1 MQACLDKTCSIFL
14 VDVHSFFLF
23 AWGLIRRFGCRDLNV
38 ETRWAQKGL
47 WNMAEE
53 KIMKARGELP
63 SEGGAVREY
72 RTMHEENFWNS
83 WPREDERGKEEK
95 MAKTEKNEERGEKR
109 KREEDREEN
118 ETVTVKRRCEGF
130 VFCGGF

>member
-1 MQACLDKTCSIFL
+1 MIVWRGLQLLVQACLDKTCSIFL

-23 AWGLIRRFGCRDLNV
+23 AWGLIRMFGCRDLNV
-38 ETRWAQKGL
+38 ETGWAQKGL

-72 RTMHEENFWNS
+72 RAMHEENFWNS
-83 WPREDERGKEEK
+83 WPRKMREVKKKRWQKRRRMKKEVKRGKGK
-95 MAKTEKNEERGEKR
+95 RIEKR
-109 KREEDREEN
+109 TKR
-118 ETVTVKRRCEGF
+118 KW
-130 VFCGGF
+130 